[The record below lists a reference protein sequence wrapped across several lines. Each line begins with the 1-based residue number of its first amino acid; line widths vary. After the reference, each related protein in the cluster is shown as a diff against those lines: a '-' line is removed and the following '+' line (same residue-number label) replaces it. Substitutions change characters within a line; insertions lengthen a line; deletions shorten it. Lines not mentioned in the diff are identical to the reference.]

1 MLELNYEI
9 KTENFRFYLNKN
21 KLNKK
26 YLKKFKEVV
35 IKGLTREEPLE
46 IKIPTSDKGFV
57 EVTLVV
63 SKKEVLLK
71 HNASNII
78 KNTVNFDTSDLLKFY
93 EIITNSKIPIDI
105 S

>member
-46 IKIPTSDKGFV
+46 IKIPTSD
-57 EVTLVV
+57 
-63 SKKEVLLK
+63 
-71 HNASNII
+71 
-78 KNTVNFDTSDLLKFY
+78 
-93 EIITNSKIPIDI
+93 
-105 S
+105 